1 MEHPK
6 YHAHRNSLNLQH
18 PQPRQGP
25 THRHQTYLESQ
36 AVNYE
41 NPPTP
46 DQEDLWGSGATMAL
60 NRNRF
65 STGSAS
71 IPPALSPVYSDHSAS
86 EQTGA
91 AAPARPPKVRD
102 DGPLVPPKEPLDAAA
117 ATPTSAAPA
126 SFIPL
131 ETTRAYDRYSSQ
143 LAAGTMH
150 VPSPL
155 EPIAEVR
162 YSLETDGVS
171 VSGDNG
177 ATSHHARTSGA
188 SDAARAALTPSPHPA
203 PTRAMRDSVRK
214 ITGPRDMPVTA
225 SPSVRRKPVQ
235 DMLDRRQSS
244 EEQRGAPHRGAGAG
258 AGAPKGN
265 SPASGTFLTTGRETN
280 AGC

>member
-6 YHAHRNSLNLQH
+6 YHAHRNSLNLEH
-18 PQPRQGP
+18 PQPRPGP

-65 STGSAS
+65 SAGSTS

-86 EQTGA
+86 EQA
-91 AAPARPPKVRD
+91 HAQAPPRPPKLRD
-102 DGPLVPPKEPLDAAA
+102 DGPLVPAKG
-117 ATPTSAAPA
+117 AAPPPAA
-126 SFIPL
+126 SSAGAAPPL
-131 ETTRAYDRYSSQ
+131 ETTRAYDRYASQ
-143 LAAGTMH
+143 LASGAMH

-171 VSGDNG
+171 VAAAD
-177 ATSHHARTSGA
+177 ARTPEPRP
-188 SDAARAALTPSPHPA
+188 AARP
-203 PTRAMRDSVRK
+203 VRRV
-214 ITGPRDMPVTA
+214 TGPRDMPPAAA
-225 SPSVRRKPVQ
+225 SRRRPVP
-235 DMLDRRQSS
+235 
-244 EEQRGAPHRGAGAG
+244 QRGDDERLLPPEGPQLRGERAV
-258 AGAPKGN
+258 
-265 SPASGTFLTTGRETN
+265 SPASGRFTWIE
-280 AGC
+280 